1 MYLDLIKFSA
11 TPSLNLCRITCTDRF
26 QQGWPLI
33 SVCLGHFQFTSVC
46 PSSGLVSSCCHVQN
60 CLGVDHVIWSAQ
72 SSSASVEDAVSNS
85 PEVLTIV
92 YPREDVVEGT
102 AVIPTES
109 SLWECVVSGMV
120 VFHLWNEKKKKK
132 LSGHNELLNQTNIC
146 FLNNC

>member
-11 TPSLNLCRITCTDRF
+11 TPSLNLYRITCTDRF

-72 SSSASVEDAVSNS
+72 SSSANVEDAVSNS

-92 YPREDVVEGT
+92 YPREDVVEGA
-102 AVIPTES
+102 AVYTNRILFMGMCS
-109 SLWECVVSGMV
+109 IRYGCVSLVEW
-120 VFHLWNEKKKKK
+120 KKKHK
-132 LSGHNELLNQTNIC
+132 T
-146 FLNNC
+146 FWT